1 MRTHWISALLLSLT
15 LAAFAQSDRG
25 TITGT
30 IADPAGAVVANA
42 SIEAR
47 NVGTGAISAVASS
60 ATGNYTLAELPA
72 GNYEI
77 SVSVSGFKKSV
88 RQGLTVQVAQ
98 TLRLDIALEVG
109 SATESVTVTEE
120 VPLLKT

>member
-1 MRTHWISALLLSLT
+1 MRSRSISALLLSLT
-15 LAAFAQSDRG
+15 LSTFAQSDRG
-25 TITGT
+25 TITGA

-42 SIEAR
+42 AIEAR
-47 NVGTGAISAVASS
+47 NTGTGAVYPVASS

-77 SVSVSGFKKSV
+77 SVTVPGFKKSV

-98 TLRLDIALEVG
+98 TLRLDIVLEVG
-109 SATESVTVTEE
+109 SASES
-120 VPLLKT
+120 

>member
-1 MRTHWISALLLSLT
+1 MRSLLVAGLLLLLT

-42 SIEAR
+42 EIVAR
-47 NVGTGAISAVASS
+47 NTGTGAAYPVASS

-72 GNYEI
+72 GAYEI
-77 SVSVSGFKKSV
+77 TVTVPGFKKSV

-98 TLRLDIALEVG
+98 TLRIDV
-109 SATESVTVTEE
+109 V
-120 VPLLKT
+120 